1 MYVSGRFV
9 IMYTL
14 IKPYNIEKV
23 FWHHIGV
30 AFTECPVSS
39 AGFRHTYTYAYA
51 IFRDNIYS

>member
-1 MYVSGRFV
+1 
-9 IMYTL
+9 MYTL